1 MSKEA
6 VRAQVTE
13 LQEDYGRN
21 AYLLYAMGLE
31 IGTNDY
37 DSLRR
42 YSLLDHPQD
51 RKIDFFYL
59 NSETRRAI
67 VAQGY
72 VSEDWGRPAAPANK
86 ASDLNTAAS
95 WLLDRP
101 IDAIPDEAVRKTAEE
116 LRDGLNS
123 GEIETMEFIYVHNL
137 PESVNVEEEILT
149 LDASV
154 KRRIRDDTK
163 WSQNEIL
170 VRVSEH
176 GINTIAVLQEQLEST
191 IRIDEEVILTSSTA
205 PQELYSGN
213 WRATTATVS
222 GDQFSALVVKYGA
235 DLYSSNVRD
244 YLGSRNTAR
253 NINKQIERTARE
265 HPADFWVFNNGVT
278 IITHE
283 FTIEDAAVKCR
294 GLSVVNGA
302 QTIGSLGT
310 ISGADLA
317 AVLVPTRVVEP
328 VKPGLAIDIIR
339 FNNTQNPIK
348 AWELRS
354 IDPVQSRLLDDF
366 ESTLKL
372 KYELRRG
379 ISRRSIDDIHFE
391 KLAPWLSAFYGDPQT
406 PHRNRREIYE
416 GDARYAGLFN
426 ATSNVHN
433 LAFIYRIGETV
444 GASKDNLRSRIEEGV
459 ASAQERSLYGYFQ
472 YGAFQY
478 VAIFLVSETLAAIYP
493 GGDPAFQHRVTM
505 VDEAALTNREAAI
518 AELRPMVQFAIT
530 PVATAIGDRE
540 AYQVFRSREEV
551 QKLSDQIKVLVMQQE
566 ALNPTLFDET
576 RAKLRLL

>member
-1 MSKEA
+1 MKQA
-6 VRAQVTE
+6 VRAQFTRLE
-13 LQEDYGRN
+13 GDYGRN
-21 AYLLYAMGLE
+21 AYLLYAMGLV

-42 YSLLDHPQD
+42 YNLLDNPQD

-59 NSETRRAI
+59 DSETGRAI

-72 VSEDWGRPAAPANK
+72 VSDDWERSAAPANK

-101 IDAIPDEAVRKTAEE
+101 IDDILDEAVRKAAEE
-116 LRDGLNS
+116 LRDGLDS
-123 GEIETMEFIYVHNL
+123 GEIELVEFIYVHNL
-137 PESVNVEEEILT
+137 PESVNVEEELLT
-149 LDASV
+149 LNASV
-154 KRRIRDDTK
+154 QQRIRDDAK
-163 WSQNEIL
+163 WSQFEIG
-170 VRVSEH
+170 VRASEH
-176 GINTIAVLQEQLEST
+176 GINTISALHEQLEST
-191 IRIDEEVILTSSTA
+191 IKIEDEVILISSTA
-205 PQELYSGN
+205 PQELCSGN

-222 GDQFSALVVKYGA
+222 GDQVSALVSKYGA

-244 YLGSRNTAR
+244 YLGSRDTAR

-265 HPADFWVFNNGVT
+265 SPENFWVFNNGVT

-283 FTIEDAAVKCR
+283 FSIEEVSVRCR
-294 GLSVVNGA
+294 GLSIVNGA
-302 QTIGSLGT
+302 QTIGSLGA
-310 ISGADLA
+310 ISGVDLT
-317 AVLVPTRVVEP
+317 AVLVPTRIVEP
-328 VKPGLAIDIIR
+328 VEPGLAIDIIR
-339 FNNTQNPIK
+339 FNNTQNPVK

-366 ESTLKL
+366 ERSLKL

-379 ISRRSIDDIHFE
+379 ISRRSIEDIHFE

-416 GDARYAGLFN
+416 SDARYAQLFN
-426 ATSNVHN
+426 HTSNVHN
-433 LAFIYRIGETV
+433 LAFIYRIGEAV
-444 GASKDNLRSRIEEGV
+444 GASKDELKYRIEAGT
-459 ASAQERSLYGYFQ
+459 ASAQEMSLYGYFQ

-478 VAIFLVSETLAAIYP
+478 VAMYLVSETLAAIYP
-493 GGDPAFQHRVTM
+493 GGDRTFQHRVTM
-505 VDEAALTNREAAI
+505 ADEEALTNREAAI
-518 AELRPMVQFAIT
+518 AELRPVVQFAIT
-530 PVATAIGDRE
+530 PVATAIGERE

-566 ALNPTLFDET
+566 ALNPALFDET

>member
-13 LQEDYGRN
+13 LQGAYGRN

-42 YSLLDHPQD
+42 YNLLDHPRD

-72 VSEDWGRPAAPANK
+72 VGENWGRPAAPANK

-101 IDAIPDEAVRKTAEE
+101 IDEIPDEAVRKAAEE

-123 GEIETMEFIYVHNL
+123 GEIETIEFMYVHNL
-137 PESVNVEEEILT
+137 PESVNVEEELRT
-149 LDASV
+149 LNSSV
-154 KRRIRDDTK
+154 TQRIKDDPT
-163 WSQNEIL
+163 WSQYDIL
-170 VRVSEH
+170 VRSSEH
-176 GINTIAVLQEQLEST
+176 GINTISVLQEQLEST
-191 IRIDEEVILTSSTA
+191 IRIDEEVILTSSTT
-205 PQELYSGN
+205 PQKLHSGN
-213 WRATTATVS
+213 WRATTATIS
-222 GDQFSALVVKYGA
+222 GDQFSDLVAKYGA
-235 DLYSSNVRD
+235 ELYSSNVRD
-244 YLGSRNTAR
+244 YLGSRDTAR

-265 HPADFWVFNNGVT
+265 HPENFWVFNNGVT

-283 FTIEDAAVKCR
+283 FSIEQVLVKCR

-302 QTIGSLGT
+302 QTIGSLGA
-310 ISGADLA
+310 IVGADLA
-317 AVLVPTRVVEP
+317 AVSVPTRIVEP
-328 VKPGLAIDIIR
+328 VQPGLAIDIIR

-366 ESTLKL
+366 ENELDL
-372 KYELRRG
+372 RYELRRG

-391 KLAPWLSAFYGDPQT
+391 KLAPWISAFYGDPQT
-406 PHRNRREIYE
+406 PHRNRRELYE
-416 GDARYAGLFN
+416 NDARYAGLFD
-426 ATSNVHN
+426 AKSNVRN
-433 LAFIYRIGETV
+433 LAFIYRIGEAV
-444 GASKDNLRSRIEEGV
+444 GAGKDRLKSRIDAGIASDQEE
-459 ASAQERSLYGYFQ
+459 SLYGYFQ

-493 GGDPAFQHRVTM
+493 GSDPTFQHRVTM
-505 VDEAALTNREAAI
+505 ANEEALTNREAAI
-518 AELRPMVQFAIT
+518 AELRPVVQFAIA

-551 QKLSDQIKVLVMQQE
+551 EKLSDQIKVLVMQQE

>member
-13 LQEDYGRN
+13 LQGDYGRN

-42 YSLLDHPQD
+42 YNLLDHPQD
-51 RKIDFFYL
+51 RKIDFFYR

-72 VSEDWGRPAAPANK
+72 VSENWERPSAPANK

-101 IDAIPDEAVRKTAEE
+101 IDDIPDEAVRKAAQE
-116 LRDGLNS
+116 LRDALNF
-123 GEIETMEFIYVHNL
+123 GELETIDFIYVHNL
-137 PESVNVEEEILT
+137 PESTNVNEEIRT
-149 LDASV
+149 LESSV
-154 KRRIRDDTK
+154 KQRVGSDST
-163 WSQNEIL
+163 WSQHELL
-170 VRVSEH
+170 VRASEH
-176 GINTIAVLQEQLEST
+176 GINTISVLQEQLEST
-191 IRIDEEVILTSSTA
+191 IRIDDEVILTSSTA
-205 PQELYSGN
+205 PQEMSSEN

-222 GDQFSALVVKYGA
+222 GDQFSALVAKYGT

-244 YLGSRNTAR
+244 YLGSRDTAR
-253 NINKQIERTARE
+253 NINKQIERTARK
-265 HPADFWVFNNGVT
+265 HPENFWVFNNGVT
-278 IITHE
+278 IITHQFLIDHE
-283 FTIEDAAVKCR
+283 AVKCR

-302 QTIGSLGT
+302 QTIGSLGA
-310 ISGADLA
+310 ISGIDLA

-328 VKPGLAIDIIR
+328 IQPGLAIDIIR

-366 ESTLKL
+366 ERTLNL

-416 GDARYAGLFN
+416 GDARYAELFN

-433 LAFIYRIGETV
+433 LAFIYRIGEAV
-444 GASKDNLRSRIEEGV
+444 GASKDELKSKIEAGL
-459 ASAQERSLYGYFQ
+459 ASVQEKSLYGYFQ

-478 VAIFLVSETLAAIYP
+478 VAIFLVSETLAAIHP
-493 GGDPAFQHRVTM
+493 GGDSTFQHCVTM
-505 VDEAALTNREAAI
+505 TDEEALTNREVAI
-518 AELRPMVQFAIT
+518 AALRPVVQFAIT
-530 PVATAIGDRE
+530 PVATAIGERE

-551 QKLSDQIKVLVMQQE
+551 QKLGEQIQVLVMQQE